1 MLKELVQF
9 TESLDDEIKAVGI
22 LPKEGLHI
30 MLSYEENNGET
41 LISAVPKFEVF
52 SKKQQDVSL
61 FLKKCASLAQTSWMV
76 NTNKCFDLPAKGI
89 HSCSPYC
96 LAFKRE
102 SIVGGGK
109 YSEAKVKLY
118 NRVNAYFNKAIELLN
133 DETEKQKVKIFQNA
147 LNSESKINAYLDSIT
162 EFSKLKNVEYIVF
175 YLDVPIEKYLLP
187 YNKYLSEKLFNTEEH
202 NVIGTEG
209 LTYGTS
215 NFLNGFNSKK
225 PFLMHQ
231 SATFNITNRIS
242 SNEAKSL
249 YDFESIASRRILP
262 NPLPIF
268 IFGDEKKES
277 IALFKRN
284 ALEGANKRGY
294 QLIIESLQSTLKKE
308 LGNYYLLFYLGGEI
322 KDFDFVSKFEY
333 ELKDA
338 NNNNWHV
345 DDLFNCNYTH
355 VISNVFEFERTV
367 LPVILNNA
375 LVVKTKATSL
385 LFKYFDDIDPQYC
398 KTDNTF
404 LFVMKYRKAL
414 YDYVYKSNRTGFTQ
428 KAFEDVLLTG
438 LIDDIKSDKY
448 ENNRHSENLT
458 ILQKLNILFSLHQN
472 FQPFK
477 TDYRFMP
484 TQIHKLRQD
493 FDLLA
498 SGSISLASD
507 EHFAFAAGQV
517 IYYILS
523 KSKSADKSYSRLEPF
538 LQLTDTGR
546 LKQATLKIFNTYKHE
561 RFSRRFSNP
570 FAEVMTYSTNNNLR
584 DYMPLILAGYFSP
597 NQLFGKGQDNE
608 TNKSE

>member
-1 MLKELVQF
+1 MIKELVQF
-9 TESLDDEIKAVGI
+9 TDSLDDELKTIGI

-30 MLSYEENNGET
+30 MLSYEEENDET

-52 SKKQQDVSL
+52 SKKQQDVSI
-61 FLKKCASLAQTSWMV
+61 FLRKCASLAQSSWMV

-102 SIVGGGK
+102 SIKGGGK
-109 YSEAKVKLY
+109 YNEAKVKLY
-118 NRVNAYFNKAIELLN
+118 NRVNSYFNKAIELLE
-133 DETEKQKVKIFQNA
+133 DETGKQKAKIFQNA
-147 LNSESKINAYLDSIT
+147 LNSEDKIHGYLDVIT
-162 EFSKLKNVEYIVF
+162 EFSKLKDTEYIVF
-175 YLDVPIEKYLLP
+175 YLNVSVDKYLLP

-202 NVIGTEG
+202 NVTGTDS

-215 NFLNGFNSKK
+215 NFFNGFNSKK

-249 YDFESIASRRILP
+249 FDFESIALRRILP

-268 IFGDEKKES
+268 IFRDEKKES

-284 ALEGANKRGY
+284 ALEGSNKRGY
-294 QLIIESLQSTLKKE
+294 QQIIESLQSALKKE
-308 LGNYYLLFYLGGEI
+308 LGNYYLLFNLGGEI

-333 ELKDA
+333 ELKDS
-338 NNNNWHV
+338 NNNNWYI
-345 DDLFNCNYTH
+345 DDLFNCNYTYI
-355 VISNVFEFERTV
+355 ISNVFEFERSV
-367 LPVILNNA
+367 LPVIFNNA
-375 LVVKTKATSL
+375 LVVKTKTASL
-385 LFKYFDDIDPQYC
+385 LFKYFDDIDLQYC

-404 LFVMKYRKAL
+404 LLVMKYRKAL

-428 KAFEDVLLTG
+428 KAFEDVLLIG
-438 LIDDIKSDKY
+438 LLDDIRLDKY
-448 ENNRHSENLT
+448 ENNKHSENFN
-458 ILQKLNILFSLHQN
+458 IRQKLNILFSLHQN

-477 TDYRFMP
+477 TDPRFMP
-484 TQIHKLRQD
+484 TQILELRQN
-493 FDLLA
+493 FD
-498 SGSISLASD
+498 SLANGEVSLTSE

-523 KSKSADKSYSRLEPF
+523 KSNSADKSYSRLEPF
-538 LQLTDTGR
+538 LQLSDTER
-546 LKQATLKIFNTYKHE
+546 LKQAILKIFNTYKHE

-570 FAEVMTYSTNNNLR
+570 FAEVMAYSTNNNLR

-597 NQLFGKGQDNE
+597 NQLFGKGQDDNTNE
-608 TNKSE
+608 TE